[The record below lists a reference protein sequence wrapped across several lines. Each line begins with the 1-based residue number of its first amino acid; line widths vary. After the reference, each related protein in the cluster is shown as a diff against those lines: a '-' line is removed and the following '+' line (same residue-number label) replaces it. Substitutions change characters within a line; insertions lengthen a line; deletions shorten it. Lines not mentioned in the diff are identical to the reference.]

1 MPNEMAISALTEAP
15 DSILVA
21 ASKRGER
28 GTFRVLV
35 ERYQAK
41 IFSVALHVTR
51 NREDAE
57 DVVQQSFQKA
67 FIHLHAFEGK
77 SSFSTWL
84 TRIVIN
90 EALMIPRKT
99 RALTATALDDVRSD
113 HKTEFRVEISDASLS
128 VNQMKASVRVVGAS
142 GFEPPTS

>member
-1 MPNEMAISALTEAP
+1 MPSEMASSALTEAP

-21 ASKRGER
+21 ASKRGES

-57 DVVQQSFQKA
+57 DVVQSKFSESVYSFA
-67 FIHLHAFEGK
+67 RVRREIVFLHM
-77 SSFSTWL
+77 
-84 TRIVIN
+84 V
-90 EALMIPRKT
+90 
-99 RALTATALDDVRSD
+99 
-113 HKTEFRVEISDASLS
+113 DAH
-128 VNQMKASVRVVGAS
+128 RH
-142 GFEPPTS
+142 

>member
-1 MPNEMAISALTEAP
+1 MPSEMISSALTEAP

-21 ASKRGER
+21 ATKRCES

-57 DVVQQSFQKA
+57 DVVRQSFQKA

-77 SSFSTWL
+77 SSFSKWL
-84 TRIVIN
+84 TRIVIS
-90 EALMIPRKT
+90 EALMIPRKN
-99 RALTATALDDVRSD
+99 RALPATSLDDVRSD
-113 HKTEFRVEISDASLS
+113 HKTEFPVDFRCQS
-128 VNQMKASVRVVGAS
+128 
-142 GFEPPTS
+142 

>member
-1 MPNEMAISALTEAP
+1 MPSEMTSSALTEAP

-21 ASKRGER
+21 ASKRGES

-51 NREDAE
+51 NREDAK
-57 DVVQQSFQKA
+57 DLVQQGFQKA

-77 SSFSTWL
+77 SPFCTWL

-90 EALMIPRKT
+90 EALMIPRKN
-99 RALTATALDDVRSD
+99 RALTATSLDDVRPD
-113 HKTEFRVEISDASLS
+113 HKTEFPVKVS
-128 VNQMKASVRVVGAS
+128 GAS
-142 GFEPPTS
+142 PSAKPNETESESGRFDGFEGPTF

>member
-1 MPNEMAISALTEAP
+1 MPSEMTSSALTEAP

-21 ASKRGER
+21 ASKRGES

-41 IFSVALHVTR
+41 IFSVALNVTR

-57 DVVQQSFQKA
+57 DVVRQSFQKA

-84 TRIVIN
+84 TRIVTN
-90 EALMIPRKT
+90 EAFMTLRRN
-99 RALTATALDDVRSD
+99 RALTAASLDHVRSD
-113 HKTEFRVEISDASLS
+113 HRTELPVQISDPSASPEL
-128 VNQMKASVRVVGAS
+128 AYA
-142 GFEPPTS
+142 E

>member
-1 MPNEMAISALTEAP
+1 MTSEMTSSALTEAP

-21 ASKRGER
+21 ASKRGES

-41 IFSVALHVTR
+41 FSVALHVTR

-128 VNQMKASVRVVGAS
+128 VNQMKASES
-142 GFEPPTS
+142 GRREWI